1 MLGHFCVSKVLQM
14 SEWERKTGG
23 KSDGGQNLL
32 GDGWGLFLVSE
43 VFVINFCT
51 ALSPS
56 QEVLF

>member
-1 MLGHFCVSKVLQM
+1 MNGKEKQEGNQM
-14 SEWERKTGG
+14 
-23 KSDGGQNLL
+23 GGQNLL